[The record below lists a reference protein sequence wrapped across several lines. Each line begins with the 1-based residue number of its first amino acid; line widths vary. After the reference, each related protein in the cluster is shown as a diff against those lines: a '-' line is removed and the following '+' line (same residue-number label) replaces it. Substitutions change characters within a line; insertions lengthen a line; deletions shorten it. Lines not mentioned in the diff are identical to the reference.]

1 MSSPDP
7 KDNTE
12 KFKKLIAEKNEEKK
26 FPPGYIQ
33 KIYEIESQYVNNKT
47 RLEAQKKIRQL
58 IFEITP
64 DDVEDQKKINE
75 EAKEK

>member
-1 MSSPDP
+1 MSNPNP

-12 KFKKLIAEKNEEKK
+12 KFEKLIAEKNEEKD
-26 FPPGYIQ
+26 FPPNHIQ
-33 KIYEIESQYVNNKT
+33 KIYNIESQYINLKT